1 MVTINEF
8 SYVQLFSDVLSII
21 TILLCFISKVP
32 QIINILKMKNAV
44 GMNIVG
50 LLMELFSYTTMFS
63 YNYRNAY
70 ALLTYMEYPIILVQ
84 ELILILCV
92 LYYNKQLGFASVAGA
107 GVYFSM
113 LTAFLSGVA
122 PRELLTFL
130 VPLCTPIGASSKV
143 VQLLTIIRSKNS
155 ECISILTWF
164 ISAFTNLTRVFTIYV
179 DSADFTLLL
188 NFIVNV
194 FLSSSIM
201 FAAYYYKPPKTMKS
215 D

>member
-1 MVTINEF
+1 
-8 SYVQLFSDVLSII
+8 
-21 TILLCFISKVP
+21 
-32 QIINILKMKNAV
+32 
-44 GMNIVG
+44 
-50 LLMELFSYTTMFS
+50 MFS

-70 ALLTYMEYPIILVQ
+70 ALLTYLEYPIIIIQ

-92 LYYNKQLGFASVAGA
+92 LHYKNQLGLLTVAGA
-107 GVYFSM
+107 GLYFAM
-113 LTAFLSGVA
+113 LTAFLSGAV
-122 PRELLTFL
+122 PREMLTFL

-143 VQLLTIIRSKNS
+143 VQLVTIIRAKNS

-164 ISAFTNLTRVFTIYV
+164 ISAFTNFTRIFTIYV

-194 FLSSSIM
+194 TLSSSLM
-201 FAAYYYKPPKTMKS
+201 FAAYYYKPSLSSKKS